1 MQKKVN
7 TERIAKTNE
16 YISDQFVLVNDVD
29 DTKRAFISR
38 NNIDKLL
45 DWQKTN
51 FIGLTPP
58 EWRFLLRNNSLLF
71 NNVRFCYELIKLET
85 KYDFITEIYDS
96 FLSIQDENIDL
107 DRILNSL
114 NYSVNT
120 YGKAISR
127 IPILTIEQENE
138 LAVRV
143 ANKDEKARK
152 QMILF
157 NLRMAYSYARSLAS
171 SNLAIEDLIQECNVG
186 IIKAVDSYDVTK
198 NTRFSTYAS
207 FWMRLYA
214 SRYFAKMHI
223 GVSLPWH
230 EHVKFNKIDSMIYSI
245 SNNLGRYPTDE
256 ELVEILGVSKYDI
269 TAFHNFGHELISLNK
284 NVDGTDTEYGT
295 MVSSDDTRLDELV
308 FKEGLKQE
316 LQRILNSTE
325 LTTKEMEFIAL
336 HYGLFDDK
344 PRTLKEI
351 GKIYGFTRE
360 GVRKVVDKAL
370 TKILL
375 NENADSLL
383 IFSNNPE
390 KAKEYLTRKRKEY
403 FYTPKRCNICIER
416 ILDYVKEGIVINY
429 NSFSFEQQEVFDL
442 IKNGAKAKQILEKL
456 DIYIEDLYTILNDI
470 ILVYK
475 KGKSRVLRKQ

>member
-186 IIKAVDSYDVTK
+186 IIKAVDS
-198 NTRFSTYAS
+198 
-207 FWMRLYA
+207 
-214 SRYFAKMHI
+214 
-223 GVSLPWH
+223 
-230 EHVKFNKIDSMIYSI
+230 
-245 SNNLGRYPTDE
+245 
-256 ELVEILGVSKYDI
+256 
-269 TAFHNFGHELISLNK
+269 
-284 NVDGTDTEYGT
+284 
-295 MVSSDDTRLDELV
+295 
-308 FKEGLKQE
+308 
-316 LQRILNSTE
+316 
-325 LTTKEMEFIAL
+325 
-336 HYGLFDDK
+336 
-344 PRTLKEI
+344 
-351 GKIYGFTRE
+351 
-360 GVRKVVDKAL
+360 
-370 TKILL
+370 
-375 NENADSLL
+375 
-383 IFSNNPE
+383 
-390 KAKEYLTRKRKEY
+390 
-403 FYTPKRCNICIER
+403 
-416 ILDYVKEGIVINY
+416 
-429 NSFSFEQQEVFDL
+429 
-442 IKNGAKAKQILEKL
+442 
-456 DIYIEDLYTILNDI
+456 
-470 ILVYK
+470 
-475 KGKSRVLRKQ
+475 